1 MALREWDVSASVD
14 HKGTL
19 ACANIALGSIKALR
33 VPGDPR
39 SYTAWF
45 TYATNCSPSQNDMV
59 NRTVAQTG
67 TISAAEIEKIYGYA
81 SAVALTEQVD
91 ELVGGVADKV
101 SQALAAIE
109 AASGTIASY
118 RTHLTAIA
126 DELARVEDPDR
137 LRAIVDGLI
146 RATRSVEARNET
158 FAASLSAARQ
168 GVDELRDDV
177 EDLRGSALTDTL
189 TRLANRKG
197 FESEL
202 DRCIS
207 GAGAS
212 KSDLCLLLLDIDRL
226 GSVND
231 NFGHMAGDQVIR
243 AVSHS
248 LKQHVQPHD
257 VPARVGGEE
266 FAVIL
271 PDIPLRSAL
280 TVAEQIRRRV
290 SAMQFTKRSTGER
303 MGRVTVSGGVARF
316 RPGETPWTLMQRADH
331 CLTAAKRHGR
341 NRVICDG
348 DALVA

>member
-1 MALREWDVSASVD
+1 VSASAD
-14 HKGTL
+14 HKSTL

-39 SYTAWF
+39 SYAAWF

-67 TISAAEIEKIYGYA
+67 TISAAEIEKIFGYGA
-81 SAVALTEQVD
+81 AAAVTEQVD
-91 ELVGGVADKV
+91 VLTGGLVDKT
-101 SQALAAIE
+101 SQVLAVIE
-109 AASGTIASY
+109 AASSSIATYRSHLATIA
-118 RTHLTAIA
+118 H
-126 DELARVEDPDR
+126 ELGRVDDPAR

-146 RATRSVEARNET
+146 RATRSMEARNET
-158 FAASLSAARQ
+158 YAASLGGARH
-168 GVDELRDDV
+168 GMDDLRDEV
-177 EDLRGSALTDTL
+177 EDLRSSAMIDAL
-189 TRLANRKG
+189 TRLANRRG

-202 DRCIS
+202 DRCIGES
-207 GAGAS
+207 GTS

-248 LKQHVQPHD
+248 LKQHVHPHD

-271 PDIPLRSAL
+271 PNIPLRSAL

-290 SAMQFTKRSTGER
+290 SAMQFTKRSTGES

-331 CLTAAKRHGR
+331 CVTAAKRHGR

-348 DALVA
+348 DALVAA

>member
-1 MALREWDVSASVD
+1 VSASAD
-14 HKGTL
+14 HKSTL

-33 VPGDPR
+33 VPCDPR
-39 SYTAWF
+39 SYAAWF
-45 TYATNCSPSQNDMV
+45 TYATNCTPSQNDMV
-59 NRTVAQTG
+59 NRTVAQNG
-67 TISAAEIEKIYGYA
+67 TISAAEIEKIFGYA
-81 SAVALTEQVD
+81 GAAAITEQVD
-91 ELVGGVADKV
+91 GLTSGLVDKT
-101 SQALAAIE
+101 SHALAVIE
-109 AASGTIASY
+109 AASSSVARY
-118 RTHLTAIA
+118 RGHLATIA
-126 DELARVEDPDR
+126 DELGRADDPVR

-146 RATRSVEARNET
+146 RASRSMEARTEA
-158 FAASLSAARQ
+158 FAGSLGAARK
-168 GVDELRDDV
+168 GMADLRDDV
-177 EDLRGSALTDTL
+177 EDLRNSVMLDAL
-189 TRLANRKG
+189 TRLANRRG

-202 DRCIS
+202 DRCIDES
-207 GAGAS
+207 AAS
-212 KSDLCLLLLDIDRL
+212 KADLCLLLLDIDRL
-226 GSVND
+226 GAVND
-231 NFGHMAGDQVIR
+231 NHGHMAGDQVIR

-248 LKQHVQPHD
+248 LRQHVQPRD

-271 PDIPLRSAL
+271 PDIALRAAL

-348 DALVA
+348 DALVAA